1 MDRDILL
8 ILASRVLRS
17 MAAGALGIVTSLYL
31 YNVIHLSL
39 TLIGIFF
46 GVGAFTAPALSLYFG
61 RLGDKYGRKNMLMLA
76 TAMLPMATAILLLT
90 RNYGLLL
97 VAAALGGFGTAGALA
112 SGSVGAVGAPM
123 MTAILADKTKESERT
138 MTYSLLNVGSGLAGA
153 VGVLMAHLGY
163 SESFTISLILS
174 AISLIAIAPIRDDYR
189 PRTITKTRDERSGE
203 RDRKIMKMF
212 AAVGMLN
219 GTGQG
224 LVTPFLPILFE
235 LLFHA
240 TRDVISNIFFLG
252 GVGAALMS
260 LATPAL
266 TQRMGFLNAIIV
278 TRTISTA
285 ALVALPFIEYL
296 PLGNDL
302 IIAVMAYLIFV
313 MFRVA
318 ALPAQQSLM
327 MGLVSREARSTTAG
341 VNQAARLFPS
351 AVATTA
357 SGAML
362 DYLPIPVPF
371 TLALIVNAANIYLY
385 KKFFGSMAF
394 DGRKISASL
403 E

>member
-17 MAAGALGIVTSLYL
+17 MAAGALGIATSLYL

-76 TAMLPMATAILLLT
+76 TAMLPTATAILLFT
-90 RNYGLLL
+90 SNYGLLL

-112 SGSVGAVGAPM
+112 SGSVGAVVAPM
-123 MTAILADKTKESERT
+123 MTAILADKTKDSERT

-153 VGVLMAHLGY
+153 AGVLMVHLGY
-163 SESFTISLILS
+163 SESFIISLILS
-174 AISLIAIAPIRDDYR
+174 SISLITIAPIRDDYR
-189 PRTITKTRDERSGE
+189 PRARRGAEDRRSGE
-203 RDRKIMKMF
+203 SDRKVMKMF

-240 TRDVISNIFFLG
+240 TRGMISNIFFLG
-252 GVGAALMS
+252 GVGAAIMS
-260 LATPAL
+260 LTTPAL
-266 TQRMGFLNAIIV
+266 TRRMGFVNAIIV

-285 ALVALPFIEYL
+285 ALVALPFIGYL
-296 PLGNDL
+296 SLGNDL
-302 IIAVMAYLIFV
+302 IIAVITYLAFV

-362 DYLPIPVPF
+362 DYLPIPIPF
-371 TLALIVNAANIYLY
+371 TLALAVNVANIYLY